1 MRLLIALMALA
12 IASAV
17 TAQTVHAQT
26 TAERTSGTMLLDV
39 EHAGEAWYVYPAN
52 LQRYYLGRPDD
63 AFAIMRFLGLG
74 ITNENLAK
82 IPIATDPSPG
92 NVALRQQVSGRIL
105 LQVEEHGE
113 AWYVHPR
120 DQRRSYMGRPWD
132 AFQLM
137 TRLGLGITSADLS
150 TIPIGGSLTQPV
162 MNPERHQSYTM
173 TLSRGSFPIEVVE
186 LSRAR
191 YRMITDTGNATD
203 CERNC
208 PAQSLAA
215 YAAENGAVHG
225 IHGTYFCPPDYAA
238 CAGKTNSYLPPFFNS
253 ALDRM
258 VNEDVLPFHAGPMII
273 EAGDRQLTFFHRTID
288 FGYTVSAYESRTGR
302 EVKAAASN
310 YPSLMEGGSVVV
322 EREPLENGQ
331 LTRATRGG
339 IGYTDTTIFLVVAQS
354 ASVVDLAYIF
364 DALGA
369 TYAINLDG
377 GGSVAMLFNGQYVV
391 GPGRLLPNAI
401 LFAPR

>member
-1 MRLLIALMALA
+1 MRFLAALIVVVLA
-12 IASAV
+12 SVAA
-17 TAQTVHAQT
+17 TQTVHAQT
-26 TAERTSGTMLLDV
+26 TAERTSGYILLDV
-39 EHAGEAWYVYPAN
+39 EHAGEAWYVHPAN

-74 ITNENLAK
+74 ITDENLAK
-82 IPIATDPSPG
+82 IPIATDPSQG
-92 NVALRQQVSGRIL
+92 DVVLREHVSGRIL
-105 LQVEEHGE
+105 LQVEENGE
-113 AWYVHPR
+113 AWYVNPR

-191 YRMITDTGNATD
+191 YQMITDSGNALD
-203 CERNC
+203 CDRNC

-238 CAGKTNSYLPPFFNS
+238 CAGKVNSYLPPFFNS

-258 VNEDVLPFHAGPMII
+258 LNEDVLPFHAGPM
-273 EAGDRQLTFFHRTID
+273 
-288 FGYTVSAYESRTGR
+288 
-302 EVKAAASN
+302 
-310 YPSLMEGGSVVV
+310 
-322 EREPLENGQ
+322 
-331 LTRATRGG
+331 
-339 IGYTDTTIFLVVAQS
+339 
-354 ASVVDLAYIF
+354 
-364 DALGA
+364 
-369 TYAINLDG
+369 
-377 GGSVAMLFNGQYVV
+377 
-391 GPGRLLPNAI
+391 
-401 LFAPR
+401 